1 MTVIAWDG
9 KMLAADKRASLNAC
23 SWPVT
28 KIHRVGPDAFA
39 CVSGNSD
46 QGGEMLAWYRAG
58 AEPAAFPASQ
68 RADGWAPFVVIRRGG
83 VVHRYEQTPYPIEYE
98 TERYADGSGLAY
110 AIAAMECG
118 KTAAEAVAIACK
130 YDPACGNGID
140 VLTFDEIG
148 G

>member
-1 MTVIAWDG
+1 MSVIAWDG
-9 KMLAADKRASLNAC
+9 KTLAADKRASLNAC

-28 KIHRVGPDAFA
+28 KIHKVGPDALA
-39 CVSGNSD
+39 CISGNSD
-46 QGGEMLAWYRAG
+46 QGGEMLAWYIAG
-58 AEPAAFPASQ
+58 AEPSAFPPSQ
-68 RADGWAPFVVIRRGG
+68 RADGWSPLVVIRRDGA
-83 VVHRYEQTPYPIEYE
+83 VLRYEQTPYPVKFEAE
-98 TERYADGSGLAY
+98 MYADGSGMAY

-140 VLTFDEIG
+140 VLTFDVIG